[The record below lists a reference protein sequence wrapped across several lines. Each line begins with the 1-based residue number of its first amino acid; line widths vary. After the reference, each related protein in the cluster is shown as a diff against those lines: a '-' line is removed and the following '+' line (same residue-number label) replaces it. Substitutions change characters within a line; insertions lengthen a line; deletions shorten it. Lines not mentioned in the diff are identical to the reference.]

1 MTAVFA
7 GDFTQLLIGQRLDL
21 TVQTLVE
28 RYAELGQIGIIAHW
42 RGDVGIARPGVR
54 GVPLPEVQLML
65 REAREMVEDLRTQER
80 ADAAAAEVGV
90 LVPGHVHFGDLVYLP
105 GATAARRVAAAF
117 RAQRPEPGQHSLV
130 TDRLV
135 GFRGRLLPW
144 RRNDEAS
151 LIVDQAALNGGLD
164 AAPCCGRW

>member
-1 MTAVFA
+1 MTDVFA

-42 RGDVGIARPGVR
+42 RGDVGITRPGVR

-65 REAREMVEDLRTQER
+65 REAREVEDLRTQER

-117 RAQRPEPGQHSLV
+117 VRSGPSRASTAWSR
-130 TDRLV
+130 TA
-135 GFRGRLLPW
+135 W
-144 RRNDEAS
+144 
-151 LIVDQAALNGGLD
+151 
-164 AAPCCGRW
+164 

>member
-1 MTAVFA
+1 MTDVFA

-42 RGDVGIARPGVR
+42 RGDVGITRPGVR

-65 REAREMVEDLRTQER
+65 REAREVEDLRTQER